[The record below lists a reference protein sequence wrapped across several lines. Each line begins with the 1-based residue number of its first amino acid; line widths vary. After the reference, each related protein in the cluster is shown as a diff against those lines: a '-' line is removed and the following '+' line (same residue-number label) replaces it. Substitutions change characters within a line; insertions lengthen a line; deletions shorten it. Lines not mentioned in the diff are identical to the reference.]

1 MSRRSKTPKT
11 KQRGTCGLTRLAP
24 HFPAQFYLFVRAREA
39 GIGWSQKRF
48 DKYVKILRELQKTLD
63 GKAAMDYINEKTR
76 RLPNPGGNPMPR
88 TVEHY
93 SKAYNVYESKE
104 RERAGKGSF
113 MLTIK

>member
-1 MSRRSKTPKT
+1 MCIRDRNKAAWDVWVNTFGS
-11 KQRGTCGLTRLAP
+11 A
-24 HFPAQFYLFVRAREA
+24 FPAQFYLFVRAREA